1 MAADQA
7 CGYVRRMI
15 TLHIEHPITDYGTWR
30 AAFDRLSGARLQAGV
45 IGERVTRPV
54 DDPRYIVVTL
64 DFDSTEHAVNFRA
77 FLETQVWSS
86 TAASPGLAGRPRTV
100 ILELAL
106 ER

>member
-7 CGYVRRMI
+7 RGYVRQMI

-54 DDPRYIVVTL
+54 DDPRYIVVAL

-86 TAASPGLAGRPRTV
+86 TAASPGLVGRPRTV